1 MIKIGVTGG
10 IGSGKSI
17 ICSVLEHMGYPVF
30 YSDIEAKKIINS
42 NAEVKYQLIDL
53 FGSQV
58 FIDNQLNRT
67 YLATILFSDSTLV
80 EKMNAIVHPKV
91 RQSFQ
96 EWALKQNSTIVF
108 NEAAILFET
117 GAFKNFEATLLVTAP
132 LTIRLKRVISRD
144 GSSEEEVMKR
154 IAHQWPDE
162 QKKDL
167 ATFTLVNDDN
177 QSVLNQLDNIL
188 SEIQALV

>member
-10 IGSGKSI
+10 IGAGKSI

-80 EKMNAIVHPKV
+80 EKLNAIVHPKV
-91 RQSFQ
+91 RQLFQ

-177 QSVLNQLDNIL
+177 QSVLNQLDKIL